1 MNFDEEIAVTVF
13 EYPFDDEDVLGWDK
27 STVKYITDKKSVI
40 YKTMANIASHRGYIL
55 RPNEYDDIYSDVVL
69 RAYTKADYS
78 VEKAYVDGEIVPL
91 EGYIFSMVKYALL
104 KYVSGRA
111 DKSKNEQP
119 DTIEADGEELSLF
132 DFIEDKQS
140 AQFEVSMSVSE
151 ACELAESHRYSCG
164 VDIFCVLY
172 ATMLAKKMSLEDRLS
187 GLFDALGIE
196 QMSLSVVGAL
206 ARKDVA
212 LTELV
217 SAVTKEG
224 IKSLDA
230 LRKYT
235 YAADKIEAALT
246 V

>member
-78 VEKAYVDGEIVPL
+78 IEKAYVDGEIVPL

-111 DKSKNEQP
+111 DKSRNEQP

-132 DFIEDKQS
+132 DFVEDKQS
-140 AQFEVSMSVSE
+140 AQFEVSISVSE
-151 ACELAESHRYSCG
+151 ACALAESHRYSCG

-187 GLFDALGIE
+187 SLFDALGIE

-224 IKSLDA
+224 TKSLDA

>member
-1 MNFDEEIAVTVF
+1 MNFNEEIASTF
-13 EYPFDDEDVLGWDK
+13 EGPFDDDDVIGWDK

-40 YKTMANIASHRGYIL
+40 YKTMANIASHRGYLL

-91 EGYIFSMVKYALL
+91 EGYIFSIVKYALL
-104 KYVSGRA
+104 KYVSCRA
-111 DKSKNEQP
+111 NKSRNEQP
-119 DTIEADGEELSLF
+119 DTIEAEGGEEISLF
-132 DFIEDKQS
+132 DFVEDKQS
-140 AQFEVSMSVSE
+140 EQFEASISVHE
-151 ACELAESHRYSCG
+151 ACALAESHRYSCG

-187 GLFDALGIE
+187 SLFDALGIE

-212 LTELV
+212 LNELV

-224 IKSLDA
+224 TKSLDA

>member
-119 DTIEADGEELSLF
+119 DTIETDGEELSLF